1 MAECKEQSEAGERKL
16 EKRLLVAQRTAE
28 RLRNRLTDAQ
38 IRCDRKT
45 EANARLKEDV
55 NAVACQCADLLQA
68 LKAERADRRANRRRV
83 KRAQYVAR
91 ECAADATHA
100 AEMLASGDARRQRAD
115 DRGAALGAQLS
126 QCEAAIRQL
135 LSSHTLERR
144 RRERL

>member
-68 LKAERADRRANRRRV
+68 QSVR
-83 KRAQYVAR
+83 
-91 ECAADATHA
+91 
-100 AEMLASGDARRQRAD
+100 
-115 DRGAALGAQLS
+115 AAL
-126 QCEAAIRQL
+126 RQA
-135 LSSHTLERR
+135 SAPESTVGGSPTSAG
-144 RRERL
+144 